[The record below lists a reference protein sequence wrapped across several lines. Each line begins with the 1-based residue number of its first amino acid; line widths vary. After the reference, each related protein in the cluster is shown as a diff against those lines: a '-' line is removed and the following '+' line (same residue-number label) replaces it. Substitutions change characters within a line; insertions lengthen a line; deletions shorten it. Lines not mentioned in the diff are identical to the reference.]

1 MPKNRVEDLE
11 ATVNELESTVRG
23 LTEELVETK
32 ERVRILEA
40 ELEADPRGVATDV
53 SEDEEST
60 EMLTPEPGTS
70 QAAQSEVDAAAAR
83 ANNEGEG
90 AKGAEEETDDES
102 DESGLGDDI
111 IVA

>member
-1 MPKNRVEDLE
+1 MPKNRVESLE

-40 ELEADPRGVATDV
+40 ELEADPRSVAPDT
-53 SEDEEST
+53 SSDEP
-60 EMLTPEPGTS
+60 EMLTPEPGS
-70 QAAQSEVDAAAAR
+70 AEAAQSDVEAAAAD
-83 ANNEGEG
+83 ASSED
-90 AKGAEEETDDES
+90 AKNADAESEEESE
-102 DESGLGDDI
+102 ESGLGDDI

>member
-11 ATVNELESTVRG
+11 ATVDELEATVRG

-40 ELEADPRGVATDV
+40 EL
-53 SEDEEST
+53 DEERESSPEQSVD
-60 EMLTPEPGTS
+60 EMLAPEPGEGDDS
-70 QAAQSEVDAAAAR
+70 AEAQPEDVEQAAAR
-83 ANNEGEG
+83 AGSEG
-90 AKGAEEETDDES
+90 AKDHDAEGGDDSEESE
-102 DESGLGDDI
+102 LGDDI